1 MKNGLEPPVLH
12 GEDSAQA
19 SWGGSQERVAA
30 SAVVPGTANDL
41 RP

>member
-1 MKNGLEPPVLH
+1 MKNGLEPPVLQ

-19 SWGGSQERVAA
+19 FLGGSQDRVAD